1 MRWRFPILLLL
12 TLSVG
17 CGGAAPPEDTKAAT
31 PAGTPTDVSMTA
43 DQIKHGEVRWLAVS
57 ETPVADFVEL
67 PGRLVVDDD
76 HTARI
81 SPSVRGRVTDVKA
94 NLGDAVMRRQV
105 LVILQSEEASARR
118 SDLAKATAELTERQA
133 ALNYARAARERA
145 ERLLALK
152 AGSAQ
157 DLERARADEATAQA
171 GLSHAETAVA
181 QAHTALSVLEV
192 NAATGQ
198 VELASPIGGVVVA
211 RDAVVGA
218 VVEAGASTLVVTD
231 PSFLWLEFGA
241 AAEVAS
247 RLKPGQ
253 RIEFVVPGVAG
264 KLNAHILRVNGAV
277 DPATRLVTVRAA
289 VANSAGKLRP
299 EMFVTVRAGEATPRP
314 AITVPHDA
322 VQLLDERPVVF
333 LAQPDSQGGAKF
345 VRRDVETGTTSDG
358 RTHIT
363 KGLKPGDVVVTAGA
377 FAVKSLFSRA
387 KMPAGG

>member
-1 MRWRFPILLLL
+1 MTRPFPLLLVL
-12 TLSVG
+12 ALAAG
-17 CGGAAPPEDTKAAT
+17 CGGAAPPEQTEQGP
-31 PAGTPTDVSMTA
+31 PAGTPTDVTMTA
-43 DQIKHGEVRWLAVS
+43 DQIAHGEVRWSPAS
-57 ETPVADFVEL
+57 ETAVEDFVEL

-81 SPSVRGRVTDVKA
+81 SPSVRGRVTTVNA
-94 NLGDAVMRRQV
+94 NLGDAVSRGQV

-118 SDLAKATAELTERQA
+118 SELAKATAELTERQA
-133 ALNYARAARERA
+133 ALNFARAARERA

-171 GLSHAETAVA
+171 GLSQADAAVA
-181 QAHTALSVLEV
+181 HARTALSVLEV
-192 NAATGQ
+192 DAATGQ
-198 VELASPIGGVVVA
+198 VQLASPIGGVIVA

-218 VVEAGASTLVVTD
+218 VVEAGAPTLVVTD

-241 AAEVAS
+241 SDDVAG
-247 RLKPGQ
+247 RVKPGQ
-253 RIEFVVPGVAG
+253 RIDFVVPAIAG
-264 KLNAHILRVNGAV
+264 KLDARILRVNGTV

-289 VANSAGKLRP
+289 VANAAGRLRP
-299 EMFVTVRAGEATPRP
+299 EMFVTVRAGQATPRP

-333 LAQPDSQGGAKF
+333 LAQPEGQGGAKF
-345 VRRDVETGTTSDG
+345 IRRDVETGTTSDG
-358 RTHIT
+358 RTHIIA
-363 KGLKPGDVVVTAGA
+363 GLKPGDIVVTAGA